1 MATDIFD
8 RGFSDHVVF
17 DRIVDVDRTIT
28 LARQAADEAEKR
40 GQPEK
45 AAKLREKADYLE
57 EILNNTQNPDYSD
70 EEEGT
75 PPEQSNGGE
84 GAGKGK
90 DSGQGKKSD
99 TSNNDTGEG
108 EEEKDSKEPDT
119 TGNGSG
125 GEENKE
131 KGEGEGE
138 GSDSGSGAAK
148 QPEDIANLD
157 QSNGKHASGTNQ
169 HQGGGPSGNSQ
180 GNGGSS
186 NSQSSGGSQG
196 NQGNQGNQGSGTNN
210 PQNQGQGQGKGQ
222 GQNQELDPFRV
233 SSSRQQ
239 GNQKQP
245 TKEEILAAIIKK
257 LSSLSGEAKKGAD
270 RALQDYFNNVSG
282 GGTL

>member
-75 PPEQSNGGE
+75 PPEQSNGGD
-84 GAGKGK
+84 GTGKGK
-90 DSGQGKKSD
+90 ASDQSEKSD
-99 TSNNDTGEG
+99 TDDNDAEEG
-108 EEEKDSKEPDT
+108 EEEKDSKESDAAGT
-119 TGNGSG
+119 GSG
-125 GEENKE
+125 EEEKE
-131 KGEGEGE
+131 EKDESE
-138 GSDSGSGAAK
+138 DSGSGGGEGK

-157 QSNGKHASGTNQ
+157 QNNGKHASGTNQ
-169 HQGGGPSGNSQ
+169 HQGGGPSG
-180 GNGGSS
+180 GDMGGGAGS
-186 NSQSSGGSQG
+186 NS
-196 NQGNQGNQGSGTNN
+196 
-210 PQNQGQGQGKGQ
+210 QNQGQGQGKGK
-222 GQNQELDPFRV
+222 GQDQELDPFRV

-257 LSSLSGEAKKGAD
+257 LSGLSGEAKKGAD

>member
-84 GAGKGK
+84 GTGKGK
-90 DSGQGKKSD
+90 ASGQGEKSD
-99 TSNNDTGEG
+99 TDDNDAEEG
-108 EEEKDSKEPDT
+108 EEEKDSKESDAA
-119 TGNGSG
+119 GNDSGEEEEKDESEGSGSG
-125 GEENKE
+125 G
-131 KGEGEGE
+131 GE
-138 GSDSGSGAAK
+138 AK

-157 QSNGKHASGTNQ
+157 QNNGKHASGTNQ
-169 HQGGGPSGNSQ
+169 HQGGGPSSNDQ
-180 GNGGSS
+180 GGGSA
-186 NSQSSGGSQG
+186 
-196 NQGNQGNQGSGTNN
+196 GTNN
-210 PQNQGQGQGKGQ
+210 PQNQGQGQGKGK

-239 GNQKQP
+239 SNQKQP

-257 LSSLSGEAKKGAD
+257 LSGLSGEAKKGAD

>member
-40 GQPEK
+40 GQSDK

-84 GAGKGK
+84 GTGKGK
-90 DSGQGKKSD
+90 ASGQGEKSD
-99 TSNNDTGEG
+99 TGDNDAEEG
-108 EEEKDSKEPDT
+108 EEEKDSKESDAA
-119 TGNGSG
+119 GNGSG
-125 GEENKE
+125 EEE
-131 KGEGEGE
+131 KDEDEGE
-138 GSDSGSGAAK
+138 GSGSGGGGEEK

-169 HQGGGPSGNSQ
+169 HQGGGPSSNGQ
-180 GNGGSS
+180 GGGGGS
-186 NSQSSGGSQG
+186 
-196 NQGNQGNQGSGTNN
+196 QGSGTNN

-233 SSSRQQ
+233 SSSRQP

>member
-28 LARQAADEAEKR
+28 LARQAADAAEKK
-40 GQPEK
+40 GQHEK
-45 AAKLREKADYLE
+45 AEKLREKADYLE

-70 EEEGT
+70 EDEGT
-75 PPEQSNGGE
+75 PPANSSEGNGN
-84 GAGKGK
+84 GKSK
-90 DSGQGKKSD
+90 ASGQGEKSNTD
-99 TSNNDTGEG
+99 KGDSGEG
-108 EEEKDSKEPDT
+108 EEEKEEKDSEESKGSGGGNEGGEEEKEESGEDS
-119 TGNGSG
+119 GSG
-125 GEENKE
+125 GE
-131 KGEGEGE
+131 
-138 GSDSGSGAAK
+138 K
-148 QPEDIANLD
+148 QPEDISDLD
-157 QSNGKHASGTNQ
+157 SHNGKHASGTNQ
-169 HQGGGPSGNSQ
+169 HQGGGPSGN
-180 GNGGSS
+180 GAGGGG
-186 NSQSSGGSQG
+186 GGSQG
-196 NQGNQGNQGSGTNN
+196 SGSNN

-233 SSSRQQ
+233 SSSKQP

-257 LSSLSGEAKKGAD
+257 LSGLSGEAKKGAD

>member
-84 GAGKGK
+84 GTGKGK
-90 DSGQGKKSD
+90 ASGQGEKSD
-99 TSNNDTGEG
+99 TGDNDAEEG
-108 EEEKDSKEPDT
+108 EEEKDSKEPAAA
-119 TGNGSG
+119 GNGSG
-125 GEENKE
+125 GEEKE
-131 KGEGEGE
+131 EKDEGE
-138 GSDSGSGAAK
+138 GSGSGGDAGEK

-180 GNGGSS
+180 GGGGGS
-186 NSQSSGGSQG
+186 
-196 NQGNQGNQGSGTNN
+196 QGSGTNN

-233 SSSRQQ
+233 SSSRQP

-257 LSSLSGEAKKGAD
+257 LSGLSGEAKKGAD

>member
-8 RGFSDHVVF
+8 RSVSDHVVF

-40 GQPEK
+40 GQPDK

-75 PPEQSNGGE
+75 PPEQSDGGE
-84 GAGKGK
+84 GTGK
-90 DSGQGKKSD
+90 DKASDQGKKSD
-99 TSNNDTGEG
+99 TDDNGANAG
-108 EEEKDSKEPDT
+108 EEEQDED
-119 TGNGSG
+119 
-125 GEENKE
+125 
-131 KGEGEGE
+131 EG
-138 GSDSGSGAAK
+138 SGSGAGEEK
-148 QPEDIANLD
+148 QPEDIDNLD
-157 QSNGKHASGTNQ
+157 QNNSKHASGTNR
-169 HQGGGPSGNSQ
+169 HQGGGPSDSGD
-180 GNGGSS
+180 GDGS
-186 NSQSSGGSQG
+186 
-196 NQGNQGNQGSGTNN
+196 QGSGTNN
-210 PQNQGQGQGKGQ
+210 PQNQGKGQGKGQ

-257 LSSLSGEAKKGAD
+257 LSGLTGEARKGAD

>member
-40 GQPEK
+40 GQSEK

-84 GAGKGK
+84 GTGKGK
-90 DSGQGKKSD
+90 ASGQGEKSD
-99 TSNNDTGEG
+99 TDDNDAEEG
-108 EEEKDSKEPDT
+108 EEEKDSKGSDAA
-119 TGNGSG
+119 GNDSGEEEKEEKDESEGSGSG
-125 GEENKE
+125 G
-131 KGEGEGE
+131 G
-138 GSDSGSGAAK
+138 DTK

-157 QSNGKHASGTNQ
+157 QNNGKHASGTNQ
-169 HQGGGPSGNSQ
+169 HQGGGPSGNDQ
-180 GNGGSS
+180 GGGA
-186 NSQSSGGSQG
+186 
-196 NQGNQGNQGSGTNN
+196 GTNN
-210 PQNQGQGQGKGQ
+210 PQNQGQGQGKGK

-233 SSSRQQ
+233 SSSRQP

-245 TKEEILAAIIKK
+245 TKEEILAAIIKR
-257 LSSLSGEAKKGAD
+257 LSGLSGEAKKGAD
-270 RALQDYFNNVSG
+270 RALQDYFNDVSG

>member
-8 RGFSDHVVF
+8 KGFSDHVVF
-17 DRIVDVDRTIT
+17 DRIVDADRTIT
-28 LARQAADEAEKR
+28 LARQAADEAEKK

-84 GAGKGK
+84 GVGNGK

-99 TSNNDTGEG
+99 AGDNGSGSGEG
-108 EEEKDSKEPDT
+108 EKDSNEPGT
-119 TGNGSG
+119 AGNGSG
-125 GEENKE
+125 EEENEE
-131 KGEGEGE
+131 KGEG
-138 GSDSGSGAAK
+138 SGSGSGGEQK

-157 QSNGKHASGTNQ
+157 QNNGKHASGTNQ
-169 HQGGGPSGNSQ
+169 HQGGGPSGNDQ
-180 GNGGSS
+180 GE
-186 NSQSSGGSQG
+186 GSQG
-196 NQGNQGNQGSGTNN
+196 SSANN

-257 LSSLSGEAKKGAD
+257 LSGLSGDAKKGAD

>member
-75 PPEQSNGGE
+75 PPEQSSGGE
-84 GAGKGK
+84 GTGKAEAP
-90 DSGQGKKSD
+90 DQGKKSD
-99 TSNNDTGEG
+99 TDDSDAEEG
-108 EEEKDSKEPDT
+108 EEEKDSKEPDA

-125 GEENKE
+125 EEEKE
-131 KGEGEGE
+131 EKDESEG
-138 GSDSGSGAAK
+138 SGSGGGEEK

-157 QSNGKHASGTNQ
+157 QNNGKHASGTNQ
-169 HQGGGPSGNSQ
+169 HQGGGPA
-180 GNGGSS
+180 GGDMGGGAGS
-186 NSQSSGGSQG
+186 NS
-196 NQGNQGNQGSGTNN
+196 
-210 PQNQGQGQGKGQ
+210 QNQGQGQGKGK
-222 GQNQELDPFRV
+222 GQDQELDPFRV

-257 LSSLSGEAKKGAD
+257 LSGLSGEAKKGAD

>member
-8 RGFSDHVVF
+8 KGFSDHVVF

-70 EEEGT
+70 EEEST
-75 PPEQSNGGE
+75 PTVQSTGGE
-84 GAGKGK
+84 GAGKAK
-90 DSGQGKKSD
+90 ASGQGKKSE
-99 TSNNDTGEG
+99 TGDSG
-108 EEEKDSKEPDT
+108 SEEEKDPNEPDAAS
-119 TGNGSG
+119 NGSS
-125 GEENKE
+125 GEENEE
-131 KGEGEGE
+131 KDDGEGG
-138 GSDSGSGAAK
+138 GGGAEK

-169 HQGGGPSGNSQ
+169 HQGGGPSGAGQ
-180 GNGGSS
+180 GGGGSS
-186 NSQSSGGSQG
+186 GANS
-196 NQGNQGNQGSGTNN
+196 
-210 PQNQGQGQGKGQ
+210 PQNQGQGQGKGK
-222 GQNQELDPFRV
+222 GQSQELDPFRV
-233 SSSRQQ
+233 SSSKQQ

-257 LSSLSGEAKKGAD
+257 LSGLSGEAKKGAD
-270 RALQDYFNNVSG
+270 KALQDYFNDVSG

>member
-40 GQPEK
+40 GQSDK

-75 PPEQSNGGE
+75 SPEQSNGGD
-84 GAGKGK
+84 GTGKGK
-90 DSGQGKKSD
+90 ASGQGENSD
-99 TSNNDTGEG
+99 TGDNDAKEG
-108 EEEKDSKEPDT
+108 EEEKDFKEPNAA
-119 TGNGSG
+119 GNGSS
-125 GEENKE
+125 GEEKE
-131 KGEGEGE
+131 EKDEGEGE
-138 GSDSGSGAAK
+138 GSGSGSDSEEK

-157 QSNGKHASGTNQ
+157 QNNGKHASGTNQ
-169 HQGGGPSGNSQ
+169 HQGGGPSSNGQ
-180 GNGGSS
+180 GGGGGS
-186 NSQSSGGSQG
+186 
-196 NQGNQGNQGSGTNN
+196 QGSGTNN

-233 SSSRQQ
+233 SSSGQQ

-257 LSSLSGEAKKGAD
+257 LSGLSGEAKKGAD

>member
-8 RGFSDHVVF
+8 KGFSDHVVF

-75 PPEQSNGGE
+75 PPAQSNGGE
-84 GAGKGK
+84 GVGKGK
-90 DSGQGKKSD
+90 DSGQGNKSD
-99 TSNNDTGEG
+99 TGDNDTGEG
-108 EEEKDSKEPDT
+108 EEEKDSEEPDT
-119 TGNGSG
+119 TGKGSGREEKEEKEEGDGEGSGSG
-125 GEENKE
+125 GGGEE
-131 KGEGEGE
+131 
-138 GSDSGSGAAK
+138 K

-169 HQGGGPSGNSQ
+169 HQGGGPSGSGQ
-180 GNGGSS
+180 GGG
-186 NSQSSGGSQG
+186 GGSQG
-196 NQGNQGNQGSGTNN
+196 SGTSN

-222 GQNQELDPFRV
+222 GYQGPFIRIGRSGVFRRV
-233 SSSRQQ
+233 KGKGPFYPWAFCHRSSHRSKR
-239 GNQKQP
+239 GFFYQK
-245 TKEEILAAIIKK
+245 
-257 LSSLSGEAKKGAD
+257 SGKGVPCG
-270 RALQDYFNNVSG
+270 RNG
-282 GGTL
+282 RRMCT

>member
-8 RGFSDHVVF
+8 KGFSDHVVF

-70 EEEGT
+70 EEEST
-75 PPEQSNGGE
+75 PTAQSTGGE
-84 GAGKGK
+84 GAGKAK
-90 DSGQGKKSD
+90 ASGQGKKSE
-99 TSNNDTGEG
+99 TGDSG
-108 EEEKDSKEPDT
+108 SEEEKDPNEPDAA
-119 TGNGSG
+119 GNGSS
-125 GEENKE
+125 GEENEE
-131 KGEGEGE
+131 KDEGEG
-138 GSDSGSGAAK
+138 GGGGAEK

-169 HQGGGPSGNSQ
+169 HQGGGPSGAGQ
-180 GNGGSS
+180 GGGGSS
-186 NSQSSGGSQG
+186 GANS
-196 NQGNQGNQGSGTNN
+196 
-210 PQNQGQGQGKGQ
+210 PQNQGQGQGKGK
-222 GQNQELDPFRV
+222 GQSQELDPFRV
-233 SSSRQQ
+233 SSSKQQ

-257 LSSLSGEAKKGAD
+257 LSGLSGEAKKGAD
-270 RALQDYFNNVSG
+270 KALQDYFNDVSG

>member
-8 RGFSDHVVF
+8 RSFSDHVVF

-28 LARQAADEAEKR
+28 LARQAADEAEKK

-84 GAGKGK
+84 GTDKAKA
-90 DSGQGKKSD
+90 SGQGEKSD
-99 TSNNDTGEG
+99 TGNNDAEDG
-108 EEEKDSKEPDT
+108 EEEQDSKEPNA
-119 TGNGSG
+119 TGSGSG
-125 GEENKE
+125 GEEKE
-131 KGEGEGE
+131 EKDESEG
-138 GSDSGSGAAK
+138 SGSGGGGEEK

-180 GNGGSS
+180 GGGGGS
-186 NSQSSGGSQG
+186 
-196 NQGNQGNQGSGTNN
+196 QGSGTNN

-270 RALQDYFNNVSG
+270 RALQDYFNDVSG